1 MSDSRLVVLSTAPDD
16 EVAAQLAA
24 TLVGDRLA
32 ACVNVVGGVRSFYR
46 WEGQVQIDDEVLI
59 IIKTDAAHLE
69 QLTERL
75 VSEHPYECPEV
86 VALPIAGGYEGYLS
100 WLSGSLAP

>member
-1 MSDSRLVVLSTAPDD
+1 MSESKLVVLSTAPND
-16 EVAAQLAA
+16 EAAAQIA
-24 TLVGDRLA
+24 TILVREKLA
-32 ACVNVVGGVRSFYR
+32 ACVNVVAGVRSFYR
-46 WEGQVQIDDEVLI
+46 WEGALQIDDEVLM

-75 VSEHPYECPEV
+75 VAEHPYECPEV

-100 WLSGSLAP
+100 WLSESLG

>member
-1 MSDSRLVVLSTAPDD
+1 MSDSRLVVLSTAPND

-32 ACVNVVGGVRSFYR
+32 ACVNVVGGLRSFYW
-46 WEGQVQIDDEVLI
+46 WEGQVQNDDEVLM

-100 WLSGSLAP
+100 WLSESLSP

>member
-1 MSDSRLVVLSTAPDD
+1 MSNAGLVVLSTAPNDD
-16 EVAAQLAA
+16 VAAQLAA
-24 TLVGDRLA
+24 ILVGDKLA
-32 ACVNVVGGVRSFYR
+32 ACVNVVPGVRSFYW
-46 WEGQVQIDDEVLI
+46 WEGEVQNDDEVLM

-75 VSEHPYECPEV
+75 VAEHPYECPEV
-86 VALPIAGGYEGYLS
+86 VALLIAGGYEGYLA